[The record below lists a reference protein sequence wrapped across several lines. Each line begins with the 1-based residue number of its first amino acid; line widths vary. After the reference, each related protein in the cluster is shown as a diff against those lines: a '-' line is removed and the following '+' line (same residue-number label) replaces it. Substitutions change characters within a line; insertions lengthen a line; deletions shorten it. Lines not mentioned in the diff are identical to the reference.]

1 MERIKKISSFVDDNS
16 KVIDIGCDHGYLGIE
31 LIKQNRNISVISSDI
46 SSKAISYAKKNIN
59 REGLNSNIDLRVGN
73 GLDVVD
79 KDEINTVVI
88 AGLGAHTQ
96 IEILINGIEKL
107 EYVDSII
114 LSPNSSEFYIRFNL
128 EKLGF
133 YIYDEDI
140 VLENGKFYPIL
151 KLKSGSKKYTYDEL
165 LLGPILINKNSK
177 VICQYYRD
185 ILNKKLNIYN
195 NLPTIY
201 KDKRNKLLLDIN
213 ILEKHL

>member
-31 LIKQNRNISVISSDI
+31 LIKQNRNICVISSDI
-46 SSKAISYAKKNIN
+46 SSKAISSAKKNIN

-151 KLKSGSKKYTYDEL
+151 KLKMGSKKYTYDEL

-177 VICQYYRD
+177 VICQYYRELLD
-185 ILNKKLNIYN
+185 KKLRIYN
-195 NLPTIY
+195 NLPNIY
-201 KDKRNKLLLDIN
+201 KDKRDKLLLDIN